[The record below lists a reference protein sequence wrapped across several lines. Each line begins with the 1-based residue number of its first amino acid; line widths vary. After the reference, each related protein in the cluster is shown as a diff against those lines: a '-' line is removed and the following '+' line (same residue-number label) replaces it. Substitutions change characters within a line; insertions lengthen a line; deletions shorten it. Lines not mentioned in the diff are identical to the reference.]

1 MRAAPT
7 QKSAIASAETTH
19 LLPPP
24 TAVDPIHNRG
34 TKRRRARHC
43 APGRS
48 TRTVDRRRYDRTRM
62 PLRET
67 AFVDA
72 VIDWYR
78 ASARVLPW
86 RQTRDPYAIL
96 VSEIMLQQTQ
106 VSRVVER
113 YNEWLARWPT
123 AAALAAATPGEA
135 IAAWSGLGYN
145 NRAVR
150 LHAAAR
156 QVARDGWPQTYEG
169 LLALP
174 GVGPYT
180 AAARQ
185 LPGVR
190 RGPPARRRQ
199 HPPRPAPRARA
210 GDDRAA
216 RRPHARADAG
226 AVRPRRHGLHRPAPA
241 LRRLP
246 AGRATARRAGG
257 HTSRSASRAASRA
270 RGGRPAVHC
279 CAAWRPERSRST
291 TPIADIA
298 VALARDGLVSIADG
312 RITLPG
318 E

>member
-1 MRAAPT
+1 M
-7 QKSAIASAETTH
+7 I
-19 LLPPP
+19 
-24 TAVDPIHNRG
+24 N
-34 TKRRRARHC
+34 
-43 APGRS
+43 
-48 TRTVDRRRYDRTRM
+48 
-62 PLRET
+62 
-67 AFVDA
+67 
-72 VIDWYR
+72 WYR

-86 RQTRDPYAIL
+86 RETRDPYAIL
-96 VSEIMLQQTQ
+96 VSEVMLQQTQ

-123 AAALAAATPGEA
+123 AAALAAATPGEV

-180 AAARQ
+180 AAAVSCLAFGEDR
-185 LPGVR
+185 LPVDVNIR
-190 RGPPARRRQ
+190 RVLHRALEREMI
-199 HPPRPAPRARA
+199 APRAGRT
-210 GDDRAA
+210 R
-216 RRPHARADAG
+216 RADAG

-241 LRRLP
+241 LRRLS
-246 AGRATARRAGG
+246 AGRRLPSRGRTYEPERKQGRFEGSRRQ
-257 HTSRSASRAASRA
+257 A
-270 RGGRPAVHC
+270 RGALLRRVAAGAV
-279 CAAWRPERSRST
+279 ALDDT
-291 TPIADIA
+291 DADIA
-298 VALARDGLVSIADG
+298 DALARDGLVSIANG